1 MSRGDTT
8 AHENMRVGVCCHQAR
23 RSEVVEPSW
32 RCKPAHEFGP
42 GRRYGTRDCGT
53 LQSSR
58 RGRNFSFGVLTAVAG
73 SGGTTMEVL
82 FSRCC
87 GLDVHKS
94 SITAC
99 VRIQEV
105 GGKPRKIVRRCG
117 AMTADLRSL
126 ANWPIE
132 QGVTHV
138 AIAYASH
145 CASVGR

>member
-1 MSRGDTT
+1 
-8 AHENMRVGVCCHQAR
+8 
-23 RSEVVEPSW
+23 
-32 RCKPAHEFGP
+32 
-42 GRRYGTRDCGT
+42 
-53 LQSSR
+53 
-58 RGRNFSFGVLTAVAG
+58 
-73 SGGTTMEVL
+73 MEVL

-94 SITAC
+94 TITAC

-105 GGKPRKIVRRCG
+105 GGKPRKIVRRFG

-126 ANWPIE
+126 ASWLNE

>member
-1 MSRGDTT
+1 M
-8 AHENMRVGVCCHQAR
+8 
-23 RSEVVEPSW
+23 
-32 RCKPAHEFGP
+32 
-42 GRRYGTRDCGT
+42 
-53 LQSSR
+53 
-58 RGRNFSFGVLTAVAG
+58 
-73 SGGTTMEVL
+73 
-82 FSRCC
+82 
-87 GLDVHKS
+87 HKS
-94 SITAC
+94 SIIAC

-126 ANWPIE
+126 ANWLIE